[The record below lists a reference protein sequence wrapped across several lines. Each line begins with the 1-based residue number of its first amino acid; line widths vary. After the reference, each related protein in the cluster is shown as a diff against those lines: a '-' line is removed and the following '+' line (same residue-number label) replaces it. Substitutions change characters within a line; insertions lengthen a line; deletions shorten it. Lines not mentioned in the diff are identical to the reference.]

1 MHRVYMCSN
10 MKYPFE
16 LQRIEQNMACTNVN
30 SGLPSFYTI
39 LLLQHGRS
47 MKGEH
52 FWPCIKPHFWPCHK
66 EQEDDEIKA
75 TPGANIRVPPWPPP
89 FHN

>member
-1 MHRVYMCSN
+1 
-10 MKYPFE
+10 
-16 LQRIEQNMACTNVN
+16 
-30 SGLPSFYTI
+30 
-39 LLLQHGRS
+39 

-52 FWPCIKPHFWPCHK
+52 FWPCIKPRAVCHK

-89 FHN
+89 FTIRGGHGVVAVWKMNLSRG